1 MQSTSLNKTPDLA
14 AVHVAGL
21 TRSSFI
27 LRGALAAGAVYGA
40 SAVGPFVRGAFAQED
55 LTAPDVE
62 VVNFALTL
70 EILEA
75 TFYEEALK
83 RAGLSGDVRTLT
95 EEIASNENEHVSVL
109 TRTVTDLGG
118 KPVDNL
124 KLDFGDAFSSESSY
138 LDLAQTF
145 EDTGVSAYN
154 GAAPLIQDPAILS
167 AAGTIVQVEGRHA
180 ALIRAQR
187 GEDIAPS
194 PFDETMT
201 TAQVL
206 DAVDPFIV

>member
-21 TRSSFI
+21 TRNSLI

-201 TAQVL
+201 MAQVL